1 MPFSFPFSFS
11 LSFSLVALVGE
22 AACCRPTRVM
32 GLLRHS
38 ALRPNSL
45 LSTNSVNMR
54 PPADA
59 DEVMTPLEAV
69 ARADNCVCSVVGGGA
84 GAGGRGAFVREAVEA
99 EFRMGFR
106 LPEAPEADA
115 DEDAE
120 VEALADFAAD
130 LAAEL
135 EPVSGVGAV
144 PTLSSRGAVF
154 WRDPMRNEGESGPV
168 ADGDG
173 GTEPALCPAPPD
185 AVLLPDADSA
195 PVGVWGAGRTRITDC
210 ETRVADET
218 GCTCTCTP
226 RAGAGAGE
234 ATCAFAFASAEAAS
248 CNSCCCSRA
257 LPPPGVL
264 AAAMLLAVMTT
275 DG

>member
-1 MPFSFPFSFS
+1 
-11 LSFSLVALVGE
+11 
-22 AACCRPTRVM
+22 M

-45 LSTNSVNMR
+45 DSTNWVYLR
-54 PPADA
+54 PPVDA
-59 DEVMTPLEAV
+59 DEDMAPLEMV
-69 ARADNCVCSVVGGGA
+69 ARADNCVCSAVAGGA
-84 GAGGRGAFVREAVEA
+84 GAGGRGAFVREAAGA
-99 EFRMGFR
+99 EFRLGFG
-106 LPEAPEADA
+106 LAEAPEADA
-115 DEDAE
+115 DADE
-120 VEALADFAAD
+120 EAVADLAAD

-185 AVLLPDADSA
+185 ATVLLPDAGSA
-195 PVGVWGAGRTRITDC
+195 PAGVWGDGRTRITDC
-210 ETRVADET
+210 ETREADEV
-218 GCTCTCTP
+218 GCICTP
-226 RAGAGAGE
+226 RAGG
-234 ATCAFAFASAEAAS
+234 ATCALAEATAS
-248 CNSCCCSRA
+248 CNTCCCRA
-257 LPPPGVL
+257 LPPPGVP